1 MQPAGSVPAT
11 PRVTDI
17 HVHVE
22 PWTMLKPAIRATFE
36 QSFEFKHLDAITASP
51 AAFLDFLD
59 GQGVWRAAIINY
71 VSPEI
76 MGFTAGVNEFCARF
90 CDHDRR
96 RLIPFGCPDL
106 ANCSDPRSEMRM
118 LFDGL
123 GIRGIK
129 IHPPHQAISPAA
141 YRDGFRPQAIL
152 YEECSARGVPVM
164 IHTGTSIFKGA
175 RSRLGDPMPI
185 DDVCVDYPD
194 LKIILA
200 HGGRPLWMDECFFLL
215 RRHANVYLD
224 ISSIPPASLVRYFPR
239 IEEVASKTM
248 FGSDWPSPGV
258 PEIRRNVDQLK
269 ALPLSPAALRQILET
284 TALSI
289 FPDA

>member
-1 MQPAGSVPAT
+1 MESAHGA

-36 QSFEFKHLDAITASP
+36 RSFELKHLDAITASP

-59 GQGVWRAAIINY
+59 GQGIWRAAIINY

-76 MGFTAGVNEFCARF
+76 MGFTDEVNEFCARF

-106 ANCSDPRSEMRM
+106 ANSSDAKSEMRK
-118 LFDGL
+118 LLDDLGL
-123 GIRGIK
+123 RGIK

-141 YRDGFRPQAIL
+141 YREGFRAQAIL
-152 YEECSARGVPVM
+152 YEECSLRGVPVM
-164 IHTGTSIFKGA
+164 IHTGTSIFQGA

-185 DDVCVDYPD
+185 DDVCVDYPE
-194 LKIILA
+194 LKVILA

-224 ISSIPPASLVRYFPR
+224 ISSIPPASLLRYFPR

-258 PEIRRNVDQLK
+258 PEIRRNVDQIK
-269 ALPLSPAALRQILET
+269 ALPLSPKALRQILET